1 MNMIG
6 KRIYINNYMKKNKI
20 TFVLTSCGR
29 LDLLEKTLDSF
40 FKFNTAEIE
49 RYIIT
54 EDSADP
60 VVFEACKL
68 LNKEK
73 YGNKIEF
80 IFNHTKLGQSRSI
93 DAAYATIDTEYIFH
107 LEDDYE
113 FYRSNFIEISKDL
126 LESRPEILQG
136 WLQSKKDGQVNR
148 ICPKVFKTNKGTSF
162 RFVMPSTFYTGR
174 ILNGEREAVINYYGF
189 TYRPTLKRLKDYL
202 ELGKGGYTRLGL
214 EHLVDYAYRD
224 MGYRI
229 VSLTE
234 RDDDGY
240 VNHIGWDDRVKD
252 HVH

>member
-1 MNMIG
+1 V
-6 KRIYINNYMKKNKI
+6 KKDKI
-20 TFVLTSCGR
+20 TFILTSCGR
-29 LDLLEKTLDSF
+29 LDLLERTLDSF

-60 VVFEACKL
+60 EVFKACET

-73 YGNKIEF
+73 YDSKLEF
-80 IFNHTKLGQSRSI
+80 IFNHKKLGQSRSI

-113 FYRSNFIEISKDL
+113 FYRSGFIEISKDL

-136 WLQSKKDGQVNR
+136 WLQSKKDGQVNV

-162 RFVMPSTFYTGR
+162 RYVMPVSFYTGR
-174 ILNGEREAVINYYGF
+174 IIEGKKEVVINYYGF

-202 ELGKGGYTRLGL
+202 ELGNGGYTQYGL

-240 VNHIGWDDRVKD
+240 VNHTGWDDRVKD